1 MPCIRLAIVTRWS
14 WKQPLPRVLPQM
26 CVKPRKRR
34 LAMRLRSR
42 RAREK
47 AAEVVAVAK
56 PGPVRHPEEPALEP
70 RYARTACGFEKS
82 MFDTPDLQLE
92 NCERCLGSDPR

>member
-1 MPCIRLAIVTRWS
+1 
-14 WKQPLPRVLPQM
+14 
-26 CVKPRKRR
+26 
-34 LAMRLRSR
+34 MRLRSR

-56 PGPVRHPEEPALEP
+56 PGPARDPEEPALEP
-70 RYARTACGFEKS
+70 RYAHTACGFEKS

-92 NCERCLGSDPR
+92 NCERCLGSDPRRAFQLSADLGWLTCQGDRRCCVE